1 MKEYG
6 FAELCFQ
13 CDVWVT
19 DKGKW
24 RTHCQTHLDD
34 IATLPF
40 LFNPL
45 TFRRTLAAAG
55 QCPWCAFNPA
65 LDPEIRF
72 KQFPYAQPWKE
83 HINEHFTDLESE
95 EQSCGGP
102 DESKTFQCPD
112 TRCGLSFDSVQDL
125 RYHCHCSQGID
136 LIKFTPLKSRAR
148 GKKRSVEASRGPE
161 SKKRRIDFVNETVET
176 LSSPDRLIPE
186 DEAGGK
192 PRRGRPRK
200 YPAPVS
206 KGESLKREAGGK
218 ARGRPRKQPAP
229 VSKGESGVKLGELR
243 PLRRESSAALSST
256 VQGKR
261 GRKKK
266 RIRYTASPAGSSSRS
281 GSSQSRITLSSTE
294 LEGNEFQRDP
304 DDETTS
310 LTSWSASIHHDASPG
325 LEPGNEAGSESD
337 SEYELVESGGTHG
350 SYWVSRKRRGLTTPA
365 QGVATRPQV
374 VIYV

>member
-19 DKGKW
+19 DKAEW

-45 TFRRTLAAAG
+45 TFRKTLAAAG

-65 LDPEIRF
+65 LDPEVRF
-72 KQFPYAQPWKE
+72 KQFPYGQPWKE

-102 DESKTFQCPD
+102 DESKSFQCPD

-125 RYHCHCSQGID
+125 RYHCHDSQGID

-148 GKKRSVEASRGPE
+148 GKKRSVEASSGPE

-229 VSKGESGVKLGELR
+229 VSKGESGVKMGELR

-304 DDETTS
+304 NDETTS
-310 LTSWSASIHHDASPG
+310 PFL
-325 LEPGNEAGSESD
+325 
-337 SEYELVESGGTHG
+337 
-350 SYWVSRKRRGLTTPA
+350 
-365 QGVATRPQV
+365 
-374 VIYV
+374 

>member
-1 MKEYG
+1 M
-6 FAELCFQ
+6 
-13 CDVWVT
+13 
-19 DKGKW
+19 
-24 RTHCQTHLDD
+24 
-34 IATLPF
+34 
-40 LFNPL
+40 
-45 TFRRTLAAAG
+45 
-55 QCPWCAFNPA
+55 
-65 LDPEIRF
+65 
-72 KQFPYAQPWKE
+72 
-83 HINEHFTDLESE
+83 
-95 EQSCGGP
+95 
-102 DESKTFQCPD
+102 
-112 TRCGLSFDSVQDL
+112 SFDSVQDL
-125 RYHCHCSQGID
+125 RYHCHDSQGID

-148 GKKRSVEASRGPE
+148 GKKRSVEASSGPE

-206 KGESLKREAGGK
+206 KGESGVKREAGGK
-218 ARGRPRKQPAP
+218 ARGRPRKQLTP
-229 VSKGESGVKLGELR
+229 VFKGESSTTMEALR
-243 PLRRESSAALSST
+243 PLRRESGVALSST

>member
-19 DKGKW
+19 DKAQW

-45 TFRRTLAAAG
+45 NFRKTLTAAG
-55 QCPWCAFNPA
+55 LCPWCAFNPA
-65 LDPEIRF
+65 LDPEIRL

-83 HINEHFTDLESE
+83 HINKHFTDLESE
-95 EQSCGGP
+95 EQSCEGP
-102 DESKTFQCPD
+102 DERKTFQCPD

-125 RYHCHCSQGID
+125 RYHCHDSQGID
-136 LIKFTPLKSRAR
+136 LIKFAPLKNSAR
-148 GKKRSVEASRGPE
+148 GKRRSVGASSGPE

-186 DEAGGK
+186 DEAAGK

-200 YPAPVS
+200 YPAPFS
-206 KGESLKREAGGK
+206 KGDSGVKREAGGK
-218 ARGRPRKQPAP
+218 ARGRPRKQPTP
-229 VSKGESGVKLGELR
+229 VSKCESGMKMEALR
-243 PLRRESSAALSST
+243 SLRRESGVALFST
-256 VQGKR
+256 VWGMR

-281 GSSQSRITLSSTE
+281 GSS
-294 LEGNEFQRDP
+294 
-304 DDETTS
+304 
-310 LTSWSASIHHDASPG
+310 
-325 LEPGNEAGSESD
+325 
-337 SEYELVESGGTHG
+337 
-350 SYWVSRKRRGLTTPA
+350 
-365 QGVATRPQV
+365 
-374 VIYV
+374 

>member
-6 FAELCFQ
+6 FAEICFQ
-13 CDVWVT
+13 CDAWVT
-19 DKGKW
+19 DKAKW

-45 TFRRTLAAAG
+45 TFRKTLAAAG
-55 QCPWCAFNPA
+55 QCPFCAFNPA
-65 LDPEIRF
+65 LDPEVRF
-72 KQFPYAQPWKE
+72 KRFPYTQPWKE

-125 RYHCHCSQGID
+125 RYHCHDSQGID
-136 LIKFTPLKSRAR
+136 LTKFTPLKSRAR
-148 GKKRSVEASRGPE
+148 GKKRSVEASSGPE

-176 LSSPDRLIPE
+176 LSSPDRLIPK

-200 YPAPVS
+200 
-206 KGESLKREAGGK
+206 
-218 ARGRPRKQPAP
+218 QPAP
-229 VSKGESGVKLGELR
+229 ISKGDSGVKMGTLR

-256 VQGKR
+256 AQGKR

-266 RIRYTASPAGSSSRS
+266 RIQTPRHPQGLLVVQEAPRAVSRYLVPNWRVKNF
-281 GSSQSRITLSSTE
+281 
-294 LEGNEFQRDP
+294 NEILMMRLQVYP
-304 DDETTS
+304 
-310 LTSWSASIHHDASPG
+310 PG
-325 LEPGNEAGSESD
+325 LQVYIMMLRRAWSLGMKLGVRAILNMSLWSQEA
-337 SEYELVESGGTHG
+337 
-350 SYWVSRKRRGLTTPA
+350 RM
-365 QGVATRPQV
+365 GV
-374 VIYV
+374 IG